1 MLWLGSRIVIEI
13 DLISTNGHLK
23 PWQRV
28 KPTRGVDV
36 KALVT
41 GAAGFIGSHLSE
53 FLIRKG
59 MTVTG
64 IDSFVDYYPR
74 VMKESNIA
82 GLSKQKGFEFVE
94 DSLLEVDL
102 NHLLDGVDVVF
113 HQAAQAGVRA
123 SWGGSFK
130 IYTDNNILGTQMLLE
145 ACKQSPLKKFV
156 YASSSSVYGDTTDLP
171 MRETSLPSPVSPY
184 GVSKLA
190 AEHLCWLYCKNY
202 QVPTVS
208 LRYFTVYGPRQRPDM
223 AFHRFFKWA
232 LEGHPLEVYGT
243 GEQTRDFTYV
253 DDIVEANWL
262 AFEKPVQGEVFNVGG
277 GSRVA
282 LNQVIAYINKI
293 VGSAPAV
300 DRTDFQKGDVRHT
313 SADMTKAMDM
323 LGYKPKVSIEEGLIR
338 EYEWI
343 KGLIQ

>member
-1 MLWLGSRIVIEI
+1 M
-13 DLISTNGHLK
+13 
-23 PWQRV
+23 
-28 KPTRGVDV
+28 

-59 MTVTG
+59 ISVVG

-74 VMKESNIA
+74 EMKEANIA
-82 GLSKQKGFEFVE
+82 GLKKQKGFEFVE
-94 DSLLEVDL
+94 NSLLEVDL
-102 NHLLDGVDVVF
+102 KGLLDGVDAVF

-123 SWGGSFK
+123 SWGQSFR
-130 IYTDNNILGTQMLLE
+130 IYTDNNILGTQVLLE
-145 ACKQSPLKKFV
+145 ACKQRPLKKFV

-171 MRETSLPSPVSPY
+171 MQETSLPCPVSPY

-190 AEHLCWLYCKNY
+190 AEHLCRLYFKNF

-232 LEGHPLEVYGT
+232 LEGRPLEVYGT

-262 AFEKPVQGEVFNVGG
+262 AFEKPVQGEVFNIGG

-282 LNQVIAYINKI
+282 LNQVIGTINNI
-293 VGSAPAV
+293 VGATPAV
-300 DRTDFQKGDVRHT
+300 DHAEFQKGDVRHT
-313 SADMTKAMDM
+313 SADMTKAKTM
-323 LGYKPKVSIEEGLIR
+323 LGYRPKVSIEDGLR
-338 EYEWI
+338 MEFEWI
-343 KGLIQ
+343 KAL